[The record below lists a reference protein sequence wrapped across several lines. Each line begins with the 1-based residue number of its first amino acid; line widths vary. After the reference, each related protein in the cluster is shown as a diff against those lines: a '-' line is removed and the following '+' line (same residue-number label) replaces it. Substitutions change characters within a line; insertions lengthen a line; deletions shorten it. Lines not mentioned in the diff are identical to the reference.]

1 MARASRDPEARRVE
15 RCPEC
20 GGELIDLGICLYCPE
35 HGAFT
40 DNLERMEV
48 DENLKALIE
57 ASMDSL
63 AVYKAFASRL
73 KPMLEEKAGLL
84 IKRSKWDVHIG
95 EGPSG
100 FEIHA
105 SRVGISTTRP
115 GLWGVPMLFYLYTA
129 WVPMPVALEMLKTLQ
144 DEVFKGYGRQEN
156 AANLVILFAP
166 AIEEEVAR
174 YCAQQKTCKRLAQ
187 QGLNQI
193 GFVVVG
199 PDGRVISEVSGR
211 LRGYV
216 KHHFPEAYKLLS
228 EMGMG

>member
-1 MARASRDPEARRVE
+1 LRVTPDRRAE

-40 DNLERMEV
+40 DDLERMEV
-48 DENLKALIE
+48 DEDLKALIE

-84 IKRSKWDVHIG
+84 IKRPKWDVHIS

-129 WVPMPVALEMLKTLQ
+129 WVPMPVDLEMLKTLQ

-166 AIEEEVAR
+166 AIDREAAR

-199 PDGRVISEVSGR
+199 PDGGVISEVSGR

-228 EMGMG
+228 EVEGWG